1 MVFPCAVHLRGTGK
15 RRLFRFQRVVKS
27 PRMGEN
33 PARCAKGTVRRKC
46 VSAPAFRTARRN
58 APQKTAERPAPRDT
72 SSALRLCPPRRASP
86 GPANLENHNADGR
99 AEGPRPRKR
108 GNLSPS
114 RPCPPRRAS
123 PGPANAETFRPQ
135 GSVSFTTHLPA
146 PRTRES
152 FAFKALSPSLRIPRP
167 RKRGKLSP
175 SKALPPSLRIPG
187 PANAGIF
194 RLQRLCLHRC
204 ASPAPRTWE
213 LFTCSCSIRLKT
225 GL

>member
-1 MVFPCAVHLRGTGK
+1 M
-15 RRLFRFQRVVKS
+15 
-27 PRMGEN
+27 
-33 PARCAKGTVRRKC
+33 
-46 VSAPAFRTARRN
+46 
-58 APQKTAERPAPRDT
+58 
-72 SSALRLCPPRRASP
+72 RRASARNREAAAFSLSE
-86 GPANLENHNADGR
+86 GCEKPAYGGKPRALCEGDGTAEMRLRPRFPHGTQKR
-99 AEGPRPRKR
+99 AAKNRGAPCAPRYIFCPQALSPSPRISRPRKR
-108 GNLSPS
+108 GNLSPT
-114 RPCPPRRAS
+114 RLCFLHHTS
-123 PGPANAETFRPQ
+123 PGPANAGIFRPQ
-135 GSVSFTTHLPA
+135 GSISFATHLPA

>member
-1 MVFPCAVHLRGTGK
+1 MVFPCAVRLRGTGK
-15 RRLFRFQRVVKS
+15 RRLFHFQRVVKS

-86 GPANLENHNADGR
+86 GPAN
-99 AEGPRPRKR
+99 
-108 GNLSPS
+108 
-114 RPCPPRRAS
+114 
-123 PGPANAETFRPQ
+123 AETFRPQ

-146 PRTRES
+146 PQTREAL
-152 FAFKALSPSLRIPRP
+152 AFKGFASIAAHPRP

-187 PANAGIF
+187 PADVGAF
-194 RLQRLCLHRC
+194 HMFVFH
-204 ASPAPRTWE
+204 SPENWPVRRFTSAFYGSFF
-213 LFTCSCSIRLKT
+213 LFPEKARFSKDACGRPST
-225 GL
+225 